1 MQGISGNAVR
11 VEVGMKLALEVPSA
25 LTPVWRETGFQ
36 ALVLASC
43 SAVRALLACFHHY
56 TYHPYPGHSNGACV
70 ECLAPGQRP
79 PSPCSYTHLL
89 PGSQLCVKRAYA
101 PARAVLT
108 LIIYC
113 GSSAIKTHQSRQVT
127 RRWLTDTAS

>member
-11 VEVGMKLALEVPSA
+11 VEVGMKLALEVRSA

-56 TYHPYPGHSNGACV
+56 TYHPYPGIVMGHVLSVWRRASAHR
-70 ECLAPGQRP
+70 LRAATPT
-79 PSPCSYTHLL
+79 S
-89 PGSQLCVKRAYA
+89 SQVPNCA
-101 PARAVLT
+101 
-108 LIIYC
+108 
-113 GSSAIKTHQSRQVT
+113 
-127 RRWLTDTAS
+127 